1 MMSKLLSVA
10 LLAFGLVAAMG
21 QSNVADAG
29 DCCAKPVCC
38 EPVCCKPV
46 CCVPPPPPP
55 VEVVWCV
62 EDPCTCCKYTVS
74 ACLPACCACQV
85 PCLVDW
91 RSGIF
96 GRKILTYKFPCGECV
111 EVVIT
116 KHGKVSVR
124 D

>member
-1 MMSKLLSVA
+1 MSKLFSVA
-10 LLAFGLVAAMG
+10 LLSLGLLVASSQG
-21 QSNVADAG
+21 NVANAG
-29 DCCAKPVCC
+29 LCHTKNVCC
-38 EPVCCKPV
+38 EPV

-55 VEVVWCV
+55 VEVTWCV

-74 ACLPACCACQV
+74 ACLPACCACQI
-85 PCLVDW
+85 PCLVDC

-96 GRKILTYKFPCGECV
+96 HRKILTYKFPCGECV

-116 KHGKVSVR
+116 KHGKVTVR

>member
-1 MMSKLLSVA
+1 MSKLWKVA
-10 LLAFGLVAAMG
+10 VLACGLVAALVVG
-21 QSNVADAG
+21 NVADAG
-29 DCCAKPVCC
+29 LHARKACC
-38 EPVCCKPV
+38 EPV

-55 VEVVWCV
+55 VEVTWCV

-85 PCLVDW
+85 PCLVDC
-91 RSGIF
+91 RPGIC

-116 KHGKVSVR
+116 KHGRTIVR